1 MLAPWRLNPRDTN
14 NARRGCRRARSCG
27 KQLTAANTGS
37 GKRESYV
44 FERLRFKRLH
54 AEAKL
59 PTRGSAQ
66 AAGLD
71 IYAVE
76 RVLLAPGGGRAA
88 VRTGLSVGIPPGFYG
103 RIAPRSGLAVRY
115 GLDTL
120 SGVVDSDYRGEI
132 LCVLINHGDEPF
144 EIETG
149 ARIAQLIIE
158 SIALP
163 EPTWADELDETERGA
178 GGFGSTGSA

>member
-1 MLAPWRLNPRDTN
+1 M
-14 NARRGCRRARSCG
+14 
-27 KQLTAANTGS
+27 
-37 GKRESYV
+37 
-44 FERLRFKRLH
+44 FEQLRFKRLH

-59 PTRGSAQ
+59 PTRGSAE

-71 IYAVE
+71 IHAAELVT
-76 RVLLAPGGGRAA
+76 LQPGERAA
-88 VRTGLSVGIPPGFYG
+88 VRTGLSVAIPRGFYG
-103 RIAPRSGLAVRY
+103 RIAPRSGLAVRH
-115 GLDTL
+115 GIDTM
-120 SGVVDSDYRGEI
+120 SGVIDSDYRGEI

-144 EIETG
+144 QIETG

-163 EPTWADELDETERGA
+163 EPAWAERLDETERGA